1 MLLLDTH
8 TFLWFVNADD
18 RLPQKT
24 SDVIEEDPDV
34 FVSVASFW
42 EITIKNSLGKL
53 ELDLPITELMKSC
66 IEDGF
71 TILPINA
78 PHLEV
83 LKNLPWIH
91 RDPFDRLLISQA
103 IAEELTFV
111 TVDGNIR
118 KYDIKTLW

>member
-8 TFLWFVNADD
+8 SFLWFVNADD

-24 SDVIEEDPDV
+24 SDVIEEDSDV
-34 FVSVASFW
+34 FVSIASFW

-53 ELDLPITELMKSC
+53 ELDLTITELMQSC

-71 TILPINA
+71 TILPISA
-78 PHLEV
+78 THLEV

-118 KYDIKTLW
+118 EYDIKTFW